1 MANELE
7 TRVEAL
13 RSSQDLPT
21 HVAIIMDGNG
31 RWAKKRRLPRLAG
44 HRAGRE
50 PVRTCV
56 RTCAKIGISYLTLYT
71 FSIENWARPGA
82 EVAGLMHFL
91 EDTLRGEYLEL
102 NDNGVQLRVMGRTDM
117 LPDRTR
123 RVLDETMDKLSG
135 NDRLVLTLALSY
147 GGRAEIVDASRRIAA
162 DAAAGRVDASS
173 LDEKSFRDYL
183 YDPSVPDPDLLIR
196 TSGELRVSNFML
208 WQIAYSEIHVTDVLW
223 PDFGETELVSAIES
237 YQKRDR
243 RYGLS
248 D

>member
-1 MANELE
+1 MARDIDA
-7 TRVEAL
+7 RVEAL
-13 RSSQDLPT
+13 KGSENLPT

-56 RTCAKIGISYLTLYT
+56 RTCAKIGVSYLTLYT

-82 EVAGLMHFL
+82 EVSGLMHFL

-102 NDNGVQLRVMGRTDM
+102 DENGVQLRVMGRIDM
-117 LPDRTR
+117 LPGRTR
-123 RVLDETMDKLSG
+123 AVLEETMEKLSG

-147 GGRAEIVDASRRIAA
+147 GGRAEIVDAARRIAA
-162 DAAAGRVDASS
+162 DAGAGRLDTSK
-173 LDEKSFRDYL
+173 LDEAGFRDYL
-183 YDPSVPDPDLLIR
+183 YDPTVPDPDLLIR

-208 WQIAYSEIHVTDVLW
+208 WQIAYSEIYVTDVLW
-223 PDFGETELVSAIES
+223 PDFGEDDLLSAIES
-237 YQKRDR
+237 YGKRDR

>member
-1 MANELE
+1 MANDIE

-13 RSSQDLPT
+13 KRSEDLPT

-82 EVAGLMHFL
+82 EVSGLMHFL
-91 EDTLRGEYLEL
+91 DDTLRGEYLEL

-117 LPDRTR
+117 LPKRTR
-123 RVLDETMDKLSG
+123 GVLQETMDKLSG

-162 DAAAGRVDASS
+162 DAVAGRVEPSA
-173 LDEKSFRDYL
+173 LDEKSFRNYL
-183 YDPSVPDPDLLIR
+183 YDPSVPDPDLLVR

-208 WQIAYSEIHVTDVLW
+208 WQIAYSEIYVTDVLW
-223 PDFGETELVSAIES
+223 PDFGEAELVGAIES